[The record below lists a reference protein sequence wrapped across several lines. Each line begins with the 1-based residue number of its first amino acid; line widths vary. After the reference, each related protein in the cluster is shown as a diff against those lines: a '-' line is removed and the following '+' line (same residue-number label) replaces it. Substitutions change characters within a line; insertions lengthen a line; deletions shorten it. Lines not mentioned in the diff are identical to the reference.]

1 MCNYWLHRISH
12 EREVSYDLLEKEYLT
27 IGWSNFIG
35 TDILKAIE
43 KGEDEYRKFTE
54 EKHNITSR
62 SKWNL
67 WYFSK
72 IEVDDF
78 VLVPMDNGEY
88 GIYKVK
94 SKIKPI
100 ADLSLKFA
108 NKGFV
113 TKNGKDIEI
122 TKDRIYNKTDKVKF
136 DLGFFIEVEK
146 IIISKREYVSAKLI
160 ARMKMRQATGNI
172 NDLSDEVEQ
181 AKKAKKPKNIRGEI
195 LNAMS
200 EIFIKSNF
208 FNKYT
213 PEQIEILVK
222 LYFEKMGA
230 TNIEIPPKNDS
241 LKKEESDVDVI
252 ASFEDLNILFY
263 VQVKHHE
270 GETDTQA
277 ISQLTNYKEYNFN
290 KEDQTTSIAWAITT
304 AKFSDKAK
312 EEARKNNIRLIEGNE
327 FAKMLLNA
335 GISNLDID
343 RK

>member
-1 MCNYWLHRISH
+1 
-12 EREVSYDLLEKEYLT
+12 
-27 IGWSNFIG
+27 
-35 TDILKAIE
+35 
-43 KGEDEYRKFTE
+43 
-54 EKHNITSR
+54 
-62 SKWNL
+62 
-67 WYFSK
+67 
-72 IEVDDF
+72 
-78 VLVPMDNGEY
+78 
-88 GIYKVK
+88 
-94 SKIKPI
+94 
-100 ADLSLKFA
+100 
-108 NKGFV
+108 
-113 TKNGKDIEI
+113 
-122 TKDRIYNKTDKVKF
+122 
-136 DLGFFIEVEK
+136 
-146 IIISKREYVSAKLI
+146 
-160 ARMKMRQATGNI
+160 MKMRQATGNI

-277 ISQLTNYKEYNFN
+277 ISKLTNYKEYNFN
-290 KEDQTTSIAWAITT
+290 KEDQTTSIAWVITT

-343 RK
+343 RKQLKILGLYF

>member
-1 MCNYWLHRISH
+1 
-12 EREVSYDLLEKEYLT
+12 
-27 IGWSNFIG
+27 
-35 TDILKAIE
+35 
-43 KGEDEYRKFTE
+43 
-54 EKHNITSR
+54 
-62 SKWNL
+62 
-67 WYFSK
+67 
-72 IEVDDF
+72 
-78 VLVPMDNGEY
+78 
-88 GIYKVK
+88 
-94 SKIKPI
+94 
-100 ADLSLKFA
+100 
-108 NKGFV
+108 
-113 TKNGKDIEI
+113 
-122 TKDRIYNKTDKVKF
+122 
-136 DLGFFIEVEK
+136 
-146 IIISKREYVSAKLI
+146 
-160 ARMKMRQATGNI
+160 MRQATGNI

-290 KEDQTTSIAWAITT
+290 KEDQTTSIAWVITT

-343 RK
+343 RKQLKILGLYF